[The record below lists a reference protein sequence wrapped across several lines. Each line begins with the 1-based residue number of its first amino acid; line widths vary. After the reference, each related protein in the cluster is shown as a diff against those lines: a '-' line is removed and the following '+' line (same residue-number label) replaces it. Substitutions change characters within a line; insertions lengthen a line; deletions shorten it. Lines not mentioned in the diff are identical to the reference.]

1 MVTETLPVRR
11 KIDVE
16 TYHRMGETGLLG
28 ADERVELVDGDIVE
42 MVPIGSEHAGT
53 TAAIHLRL
61 VRALDDATAFVTATH
76 PLHIDRFN
84 EPQPDV
90 LVLRP
95 RADDYRRAHP
105 GPADVLWL
113 IEAAQSSLEYD
124 RGFKS
129 RLYARAGVPELWI
142 VDLAGRAIELHRRP
156 TAEGYASV
164 ERRRTGQLRPE
175 PLPAVALDVALVFG
189 ATSEST

>member
-11 KIDVE
+11 KIDVD

-53 TAAIHLRL
+53 TGGLIRRLTLRL
-61 VRALDDATAFVTATH
+61 GETAFVTGAS

-113 IEAAQSSLEYD
+113 IEVAQSSLAYD

-164 ERRRTGQLRPE
+164 ERRRTGELRPE
-175 PLPAVALDVALVFG
+175 ALPAVALDVAAVLETPSG
-189 ATSEST
+189 ST